1 MAGKPINETPRLIL
15 VCLRPYGPAVC
26 PLCDLREADSFWG
39 VGLAVGEGAPL
50 NKNTLTLGVIT
61 QNEQPLKAGFASF
74 YVNGKLWK
82 WDFNSHFGPNFLRKG
97 GKALAVQPSEK
108 SHAWPIF
115 EEWHKRVW
123 EEVKPDGGND
133 KAGDD
138 RP

>member
-1 MAGKPINETPRLIL
+1 MKPDICTSTMCNDLGGD
-15 VCLRPYGPAVC
+15 YC
-26 PLCDLREADSFWG
+26 PKCSHAIFC
-39 VGLAVGEGAPL
+39 GEG
-50 NKNTLTLGVIT
+50 KD
-61 QNEQPLKAGFASF
+61 K
-74 YVNGKLWK
+74 NGKLWK